1 MVDAGDNALALQG
14 LRRAAYRLSGW
25 QLVITAMVVTGAAWI
40 AGSAAA
46 LSALVGGAIGTVT
59 GLYQAVRL
67 FRTDASQH
75 PESFMGAVYAGEAV
89 KILLTAALFVFA
101 IKALRAEFLP
111 LILGYIA
118 TLVVYWAALGTGF
131 PWLTSGADERVEHP
145 NTD

>member
-1 MVDAGDNALALQG
+1 MDNALALQG

-25 QLVITAMVVTGAAWI
+25 QLVMTALVVAGAAWI

-46 LSALVGGAIGTVT
+46 LSALAGGVIGTVT

-67 FRTDASQH
+67 FRTDASQY
-75 PESFMGAVYAGEAV
+75 PEAFMGTVYAGEAV
-89 KILLTAALFVFA
+89 KILLTAALFIFA
-101 IKALRAEFLP
+101 IKALRADFLP

-131 PWLTSGADERVEHP
+131 PWLAGGASESVERP